1 MIISPNNWQPTDTL
15 FCGTTELTVACN
27 TGYVRKGSP
36 PGTCE
41 TSFKVTCNN
50 DRQIVNKDETC
61 VPPFCAPIAN
71 PFWDSQGFTRYAASF
86 TPAAGLEPMAPGS
99 RATVTCLEGYRG
111 ISVQEASCADST
123 TFQALCTSACVYE
136 SEDRCR
142 KVVCSLNNVPNL
154 VYDAGSMAPYLPF
167 QSSFQA
173 SCQVGYRLG
182 THDHALPRSGALFC
196 GPDCGFT
203 PDCKPV
209 SCGRYLP
216 PSFSKLHKNSEV
228 VGSAAESVVYFNEFL
243 TVICDNGYIVEGT
256 VAPTC
261 SDRFTV
267 VCGDDGRLTWTG
279 TGRCM
284 PRICDCPG
292 AGECV
297 TTRISC
303 GRYTAPLNSKI
314 SPGGQWT
321 ATRDYSFGDKVDLA
335 CDESYVVTERF
346 PGRPEG
352 SGLCSRQ
359 FTDECLPVGMF
370 RSQFEE
376 PCERIKCPTSGH
388 AGLVRVPATDF
399 VDFGGTISQSCEVG
413 YEPTNKRGEYVLN
426 LPLESTCLT
435 TCMMSDPLT
444 CIASQCGMYGGF
456 DYSEGV
462 EEVKQITRYREQLY
476 ITCKPN
482 YMLDERPWCT
492 TAEQTEADSCIPIK
506 NVEPALT
513 SAVVLSTTS
522 FSPPASVLLP
532 AVYPVTGS
540 YGEVTVRVPSGAW
553 PAENNLGGLS
563 ISALQVPESLRPGGL
578 KALAGPAIS
587 FGPQGI
593 QFLTYVGI
601 SLPFTCPGTGSCEEL
616 YAGKTIK
623 PHKLVDGT
631 WVEIQYAAGSTI
643 VGSGPIVDFQKGIVQ
658 GQTMSF
664 STYAAVA
671 VIDTAAPPA
680 PPPSGG
686 SGGGGG
692 GGGGAGGGVVV
703 GSVTTSLP
711 LTTAA
716 AAAVLLLQGTTP
728 PPKIVDYTEV
738 RVTSHI

>member
-1 MIISPNNWQPTDTL
+1 
-15 FCGTTELTVACN
+15 
-27 TGYVRKGSP
+27 
-36 PGTCE
+36 
-41 TSFKVTCNN
+41 
-50 DRQIVNKDETC
+50 
-61 VPPFCAPIAN
+61 
-71 PFWDSQGFTRYAASF
+71 
-86 TPAAGLEPMAPGS
+86 
-99 RATVTCLEGYRG
+99 
-111 ISVQEASCADST
+111 
-123 TFQALCTSACVYE
+123 
-136 SEDRCR
+136 
-142 KVVCSLNNVPNL
+142 
-154 VYDAGSMAPYLPF
+154 
-167 QSSFQA
+167 
-173 SCQVGYRLG
+173 
-182 THDHALPRSGALFC
+182 
-196 GPDCGFT
+196 
-203 PDCKPV
+203 
-209 SCGRYLP
+209 
-216 PSFSKLHKNSEV
+216 
-228 VGSAAESVVYFNEFL
+228 
-243 TVICDNGYIVEGT
+243 
-256 VAPTC
+256 
-261 SDRFTV
+261 
-267 VCGDDGRLTWTG
+267 
-279 TGRCM
+279 
-284 PRICDCPG
+284 
-292 AGECV
+292 
-297 TTRISC
+297 
-303 GRYTAPLNSKI
+303 
-314 SPGGQWT
+314 
-321 ATRDYSFGDKVDLA
+321 
-335 CDESYVVTERF
+335 
-346 PGRPEG
+346 
-352 SGLCSRQ
+352 
-359 FTDECLPVGMF
+359 
-370 RSQFEE
+370 
-376 PCERIKCPTSGH
+376 
-388 AGLVRVPATDF
+388 
-399 VDFGGTISQSCEVG
+399 
-413 YEPTNKRGEYVLN
+413 
-426 LPLESTCLT
+426 
-435 TCMMSDPLT
+435 
-444 CIASQCGMYGGF
+444 MYGGF

-716 AAAVLLLQGTTP
+716 AAVLLLQGTTP